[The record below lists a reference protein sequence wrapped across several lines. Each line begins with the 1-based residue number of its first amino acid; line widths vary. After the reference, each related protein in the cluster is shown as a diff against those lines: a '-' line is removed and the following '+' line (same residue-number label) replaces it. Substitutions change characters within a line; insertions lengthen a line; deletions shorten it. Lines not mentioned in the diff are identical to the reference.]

1 MVQVQ
6 LVLPNNKKETI
17 MNEVNEKYLQQMLVG
32 YERNITQLDNAIEQM
47 NAQKDSAEAQHEE
60 MATAIKDL
68 KELLGV
74 TEEEVEEVETL
85 VETSAE

>member
-74 TEEEVEEVETL
+74 TEEEVETL